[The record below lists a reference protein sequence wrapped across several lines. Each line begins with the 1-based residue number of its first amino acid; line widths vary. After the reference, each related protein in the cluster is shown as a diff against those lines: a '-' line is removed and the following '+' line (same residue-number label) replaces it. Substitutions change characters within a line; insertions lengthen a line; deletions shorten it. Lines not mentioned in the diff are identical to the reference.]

1 MVGHAPEDGKGPAK
15 VLGERLDDDGE
26 GEEPKDA
33 LPPPAQVGVLARGAV
48 RPVGQVA
55 GRPGQADGAEALD
68 GDDVHPLLEVDLG
81 PVQRAQLV
89 NDAEQD
95 GVDGGLVA
103 LDVVFVVDGANQAP
117 LQAVALH
124 VALGKEV
131 ERIRRLDAEARVQ
144 LGLEKLRG
152 HCSKGAALDITS
164 AAPDPAMR
172 GGEEAKAEVV

>member
-1 MVGHAPEDGKGPAK
+1 MFGQW
-15 VLGERLDDDGE
+15 LDDDGE

-68 GDDVHPLLEVDLG
+68 GDDVHPLLEVHLG
-81 PVQRAQLV
+81 PAQRAQLF
-89 NDAEQD
+89 NDAYQD

-103 LDVVFVVDGANQAP
+103 LDVVCVVDGPDQAP

-124 VALGKEV
+124 VALGQEV
-131 ERIRRLDAEARVQ
+131 ERVGRLDAEARVE

-152 HCSKGAALDITS
+152 HCSKGEALDITS
-164 AAPDPAMR
+164 AAPDPTMR
-172 GGEEAKAEVV
+172 GGEEAKAEVVTRTVEG